1 MAFNKKILHFFF
13 PSLTPKYL
21 IRVSLVALFAYLIF
35 GYLLVPFTVQ
45 GISMEPTYT
54 HGGFNFCWRVRYLF
68 SEPKRFDVV
77 MVRFAGRKVMLLK
90 RVVAQENENIEF
102 RDGKLFVNGKE
113 IEEPHVRYPCHWNLS
128 PRRVEKDSVYL
139 VGDNRNM
146 PIENH
151 IFGQTLKNRIMGGAL
166 W

>member
-1 MAFNKKILHFFF
+1 
-13 PSLTPKYL
+13 
-21 IRVSLVALFAYLIF
+21 
-35 GYLLVPFTVQ
+35 
-45 GISMEPTYT
+45 
-54 HGGFNFCWRVRYLF
+54 
-68 SEPKRFDVV
+68 

>member
-13 PSLTPKYL
+13 PSFTPKYL

-45 GISMEPTYT
+45 GISMEPTYP
-54 HGGFNFCWRVRYLF
+54 HGGFNFCWRGRYLF

-102 RDGKLFVNGKE
+102 RDGKLFINGKE
-113 IEEPHVRYPCHWNLS
+113 IGEPHVRYPCHWNLS
-128 PRRVEKDSVYL
+128 PRRVEKDSVYV

-151 IFGQTLKNRIMGGAL
+151 IFGQTLKNRIIGGPL